1 MTESSLRRVSAV
13 EGRMSFWRV
22 TRSGFMYQEMGTFA
36 VRTGTKLVA
45 KEEAT
50 GGATAAA
57 AEVKTFEDFTPEKR
71 TNATNLQ

>member
-1 MTESSLRRVSAV
+1 
-13 EGRMSFWRV
+13 
-22 TRSGFMYQEMGTFA
+22 MYQEMGTFA